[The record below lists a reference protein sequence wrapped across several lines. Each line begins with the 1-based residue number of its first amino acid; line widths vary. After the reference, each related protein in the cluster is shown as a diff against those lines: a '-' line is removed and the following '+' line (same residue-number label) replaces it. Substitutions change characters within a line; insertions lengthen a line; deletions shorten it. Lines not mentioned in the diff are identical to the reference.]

1 MKPSN
6 APTEYTTEAGF
17 VPPPVV
23 SFVSNYM
30 SRRGFTLVELTMV
43 VLLMGLLVMAVL
55 TVGYF
60 ATRDK
65 EDLKSQARSLAGFL
79 ETVRSNAAL
88 KGRAYAVEYN
98 LDEQY
103 YFAWVPP
110 AANAEP
116 PLSSEDETRSA
127 GAYLKLPSRYT
138 STNQREFSV
147 WIDHI
152 TFADGSSESRG
163 SVKVEFTPE
172 GGSHWHYIYLRNA
185 RDDFYTIEVN
195 PFTGLAEI
203 FPGEMKPE
211 LPERLK

>member
-1 MKPSN
+1 
-6 APTEYTTEAGF
+6 
-17 VPPPVV
+17 
-23 SFVSNYM
+23 M
-30 SRRGFTLVELTMV
+30 SRRGFTLVELVMV
-43 VLLMGLLVMAVL
+43 VLLMGALIMAVF

-60 ATRDK
+60 TMRDT

-79 ETVRSNAAL
+79 ETVRGNAAL

-110 AANAEP
+110 AANAETP
-116 PLSSEDETRSA
+116 ESSEDETRKA
-127 GAYLKLPSRYT
+127 GAYLQLPSRNT
-138 STNQREFSV
+138 SANRREFSV
-147 WIDHI
+147 WIERVS
-152 TFADGSSESRG
+152 FADGSSETRG

-172 GGSHWHYIYLRNA
+172 GGSHWHYIYLRNV
-185 RDDFYTIEVN
+185 RDEIYTIEVN

-203 FPGEMKPE
+203 FPGEKKPE

>member
-1 MKPSN
+1 
-6 APTEYTTEAGF
+6 
-17 VPPPVV
+17 
-23 SFVSNYM
+23 M

-60 ATRDK
+60 AMRDT

-88 KGRAYAVEYN
+88 KGRSYAVEYN

-110 AANAEP
+110 KAGAEE

-127 GAYLKLPSRYT
+127 GAYIQLPSRYT
-138 STNQREFSV
+138 STKQREYSV

-152 TFADGSSESRG
+152 TFADNSSESRG

-172 GGSHWHYIYLRNA
+172 GGSHWHYVYLRNV
-185 RDDFYTIEVN
+185 RDEFYTIEVN

-203 FPGEMKPE
+203 FPGELKPE